1 MSDVDTIFHCELI
14 PRGIIAE
21 TDFKLNFD
29 FRFFKIFHRSS
40 KPKSIFKFQQR
51 RQLTMVTLT
60 QGIVVLILVASSVR
74 VSSFTS
80 HVATTRPLVSRRNTL
95 NTDRSGN
102 ALNAMP
108 DGGVVITGGA
118 NGVGFAYAGEFME
131 RGYDVVICDV
141 KDCTAAASSLTKR
154 HPNGKVYHIKCDVS
168 NSADVEKLGQF
179 AVKNLKQ
186 IGYWIN
192 NAGINGGRRDFRD
205 VPISQVEAV
214 VKVNLLGILLCTKV
228 AMSIIEQQEGFTGHI
243 FNTVGSGVKGGGTP
257 GYACYGATK
266 RGLPQLTASLGMSS
280 NADFNS
286 RCQNS
291 QFVRANNYT
300 FRYVAVLQRFFS

>member
-1 MSDVDTIFHCELI
+1 
-14 PRGIIAE
+14 
-21 TDFKLNFD
+21 
-29 FRFFKIFHRSS
+29 
-40 KPKSIFKFQQR
+40 
-51 RQLTMVTLT
+51 
-60 QGIVVLILVASSVR
+60 
-74 VSSFTS
+74 
-80 HVATTRPLVSRRNTL
+80 
-95 NTDRSGN
+95 
-102 ALNAMP
+102 MP

-118 NGVGFAYAGEFME
+118 NGVGFAYAGEFMD

-141 KDCTAAASSLTKR
+141 KDCTAAASALTQR

-168 NSADVEKLGQF
+168 NYADVEKLGQF
-179 AVKNLKQ
+179 AVKNLNR

-228 AMSIIEQQEGFTGHI
+228 AMSIMEQQEGFTGHI

-266 RGLPQLTASLGMSS
+266 RGLPQLTASLG
-280 NADFNS
+280 
-286 RCQNS
+286 
-291 QFVRANNYT
+291 
-300 FRYVAVLQRFFS
+300 RFMDYIE

>member
-1 MSDVDTIFHCELI
+1 
-14 PRGIIAE
+14 
-21 TDFKLNFD
+21 
-29 FRFFKIFHRSS
+29 
-40 KPKSIFKFQQR
+40 
-51 RQLTMVTLT
+51 MVTLT

-118 NGVGFAYAGEFME
+118 NGVGFAYAGEFMD